1 MRLKLTVKFVYK
13 KFFILALLIGCATIK
28 DPYLLSN
35 ILAIRELEKQD
46 HKLCTA
52 LKLNFDGKDN
62 FLSRAYWRCRLSFA
76 KYRLSPSV
84 TDNEEQSNYDLEISD
99 LVTKIS
105 LKLSSTP
112 EAVIIRENK
121 KMDEYDHKKCLAMG
135 FELETED
142 LTKIEDYF
150 SCRKVLLDEEQLL
163 PPYGNMD
170 YLSYQNRSYG
180 VGFVIDQRVQKA
192 ISHYNELKEK
202 YPTCVDFGVN
212 SLNFKR
218 CSLAQ
223 DKARQCVAEIP
234 HKKFR
239 FEGDEKVTCQK
250 RAYLRFG
257 DELVKKDDQKNL
269 DIQRASRNS
278 DYYNNQNFAA
288 IGVDQEDFVE
298 KKKKK
303 DSGDKKSAAEVN
315 SKKGL
320 YEKFEL
326 TKLRQKFV
334 AACQKEASSR
344 VEEYADGLKKSCVA
358 LEKFEVLG
366 EE

>member
-1 MRLKLTVKFVYK
+1 MAEKTFRKI
-13 KFFILALLIGCATIK
+13 FILAILFGCATVK

-35 ILAIRELEKQD
+35 VLEIRELEKQD
-46 HKLCTA
+46 HQLCTA

-62 FLSRAYWRCRLSFA
+62 FLSRAYWQCRLSFT
-76 KYRLSPSV
+76 KYRLSPSFGAG
-84 TDNEEQSNYDLEISD
+84 EQQSRRDLEISD

-105 LKLSSTP
+105 LKLSATP

-121 KMDEYDHKKCLAMG
+121 KMDEHDHTKCLAMG

-142 LTKIEDYF
+142 LTKVEDYF
-150 SCRKVLLDEEQLL
+150 ACRKVLLDEEQLL
-163 PPYGNMD
+163 PPYGNLD
-170 YLSYQNRSYG
+170 YMPYQNRSYG
-180 VGFVIDQRVQKA
+180 VGFVIGQRIEKA
-192 ISHYNELKEK
+192 ILRYNQLKEK

-218 CSLAQ
+218 CSEAQ
-223 DKARQCVAEIP
+223 DQSRKCFAEVP
-234 HKKFR
+234 QKKFR

-250 RAYLRFG
+250 LAYLRFG
-257 DELVKKDDQKNL
+257 DELMKKDNQKNL
-269 DIQRASRNS
+269 DIQRANRNS

-288 IGVDQEDFVE
+288 IGIEQSEFIEKGSKQDLDQ
-298 KKKKK
+298 
-303 DSGDKKSAAEVN
+303 KKSAEKIN
-315 SKKGL
+315 SKTGL

-334 AACQKEASSR
+334 AACQIEASSR
-344 VEEYADGLKKSCVA
+344 VEEKVNQLKKSCED
-358 LEKFEVLG
+358 LQKFEVLG

>member
-1 MRLKLTVKFVYK
+1 MAEKTFRKI
-13 KFFILALLIGCATIK
+13 FILAFLIGCAAVK

-35 ILAIRELEKQD
+35 IPAIRELEKQD
-46 HKLCTA
+46 HQLCTA

-62 FLSRAYWRCRLSFA
+62 FLSRAYWHCRLSFT
-76 KYRLSPSV
+76 KYRLSAGAGI
-84 TDNEEQSNYDLEISD
+84 NEEQARRDLEVSD

-150 SCRKVLLDEEQLL
+150 ACRKVLLDEEQLL

-170 YLSYQNRSYG
+170 YLPYQNRSYG
-180 VGFVIDQRVQKA
+180 VGFVIDQRIQKA
-192 ISHYNELKEK
+192 ISRYNELKEK
-202 YPTCVDFGVN
+202 YPTCVNFGVN

-218 CSLAQ
+218 CSEAQ
-223 DKARQCVAEIP
+223 NQSRKCFAEIP
-234 HKKFR
+234 QKKFR

-257 DELVKKDDQKNL
+257 DELMKKDDQKNL
-269 DIQRASRNS
+269 DIQRANRNS

-288 IGVDQEDFVE
+288 IGIDQSQFVE
-298 KKKKK
+298 S
-303 DSGDKKSAAEVN
+303 DSGAKKSAEKIN
-315 SKKGL
+315 SKTGL

-334 AACQKEASSR
+334 AACQIEASNR
-344 VEEYADGLKKSCVA
+344 VEEKVNQLKKSCED
-358 LEKFEVLG
+358 LQKFEVLG